1 MKRVL
6 LQFVFLCGIL
16 TSGYGQVKF
25 NEVQT
30 SNSKT
35 QMDPD
40 FFKYK
45 DWIEL
50 YNTSSS
56 AVDISGY
63 YLTDNKDKPRK
74 WQVPTGQSIGAGK
87 FLLVYCD
94 GEDVTGQA
102 MHTNFKLSTG
112 GDVLYMYSSS
122 MLLLDSVNIKP
133 IEADYTYGRLANG
146 TGAWA
151 ALSRPTPGASNVS
164 TTVKG
169 LAPKPT
175 FSINGGFYSKDQNV
189 TLSSNLEGAVIRYT
203 TDGSEPN
210 ENSPIYSGAIKAEKK
225 SSESLISGYNRENK
239 TQVQH
244 YQWSSGDGILSQP
257 SVYNWGEVEKGF
269 VIKAKVFHPDYVPS
283 VTACQ
288 TYFINM
294 SRPSLPIVSVTVDKG
309 SFFSADSGIYIQG
322 TNGVKRGGDGDVK
335 ANWNHDD
342 WERKVYVEY
351 FDGNGNRQFGVNA
364 GAKVM
369 GAISRH
375 SDLKSLNI
383 IMRKKY
389 EDGKIEYPIFGDEGL
404 PTYESFILRNSGND
418 WEQGMFARD
427 AVAQAIV
434 RGQCDLE
441 TQAYQPVVMYLNG
454 EYWSI
459 INLRERYDKHYFGG
473 YYDYVDEGN
482 IDLLKINKEKNSFNA
497 ADGDSLRYEEMMAY
511 LKVNSMEDAE
521 KYEYVKNHYLDVDNM
536 INYYIAQ
543 LFCQNTDW
551 PDNNMR
557 LWRPRTE
564 NGKFRFPWYDTDF
577 GYGLWGGGASTDPF
591 NNFYD
596 KKKYAPVILFDYMMK
611 NDDFKN
617 EFIQR
622 FHYMLNTVYEYNRSK
637 DIINGIEDKIANERS
652 ISDSKWYRS
661 TTAANSGYRV
671 SSVRSF
677 AESRVSNMRGFL
689 NSRYGSKGTAK
700 LTVNFTSSQGSVQL
714 CGLNVTAG
722 YSGSQYKST
731 PIRMTAIPKDGYKFV
746 AWQTG
751 NGQNLS
757 SDMEY
762 KLTITGDYTIKA
774 VFESRSTESNLYI
787 NEFLTSNSTDLVND
801 ANKHED
807 WIEIYNGGNSA
818 VDMAG
823 LYLSDDSTN
832 LTKYQIPYGEAEKT
846 TIAANGYLLFWAD
859 KEYQDGP
866 LHLPFKLDRSEG
878 VIILSQK
885 NSQGAVTILNKIR
898 YSQQNTDVSYG
909 RYPDGTSNMIIFTQT
924 TPNATNTIVSD
935 TYVNGL
941 VINEFMSKNSSTV
954 REETGSYADWFE
966 IYNTT
971 SSDIDLGGLFVT
983 NDLNNLNKYMIP
995 KGEPTKTTIKAGGY
1009 YIFWCDK
1016 QIAINPNHVD
1026 FKLPAEKGDIA
1037 IVQLRGSEN
1046 YIIDQVSYSNQG
1058 ENISFGRYPNESSTF
1073 RYLLTPTPNAKNA
1086 NNASVQTVSGIT
1098 INEVL
1103 AVNTSIV
1110 ADETGA
1116 YSDYIEFYN
1125 GTNAAIDLGGLFISD
1140 SLDYSLRYRIPTTN
1154 SALTTVQAGKW
1165 ITFWA
1170 DGKPELGANHLDFSL
1185 NGTTGEDVV
1194 LSQITAAGELV
1205 VIDNVS
1211 FEAQTENVSYGRYP
1225 EGADNWEEMSPT
1237 YKQKNQSVN
1246 SSVALKTLTTSNG
1259 EITPSVSTSI
1269 LAYECAV
1276 PAGTTAVPTISATT
1290 VHERASVTI
1299 TQAATLSDQAIIKVI
1314 SANGYNSETYTVSF
1328 KIAASSDATL
1338 ATLELGGGELSP
1350 AFSPTVYNYVANLNT
1365 TYVPYVTAIASDENA
1380 MVSVDYAET
1389 ISEATVITVTAE
1401 NGSTKQYEITYSAAA
1416 SSQNVVTEWSDDF
1429 TNGIGN
1435 VSTNNSVHIVAAHT
1449 TVSGPPQHTENTDLA
1464 IALDEKETDTEYGYV
1479 EYHLPT
1485 GYVLDGTSALNV
1497 SMTIT
1502 VPNDGT
1508 VVNGVKVSNQ
1518 YMSFSLALVD
1528 AYGNVSNYMSSTV
1541 GVDNYSSASTYSV
1554 NFGAASFITKSA
1566 IVAVRIGLYAPADSK
1581 KERKKALYLDNLVIG
1596 PTVATGTQH
1605 VVTLSDNAD
1614 LESISLNS
1622 GTLSPAFNKDVH
1634 SYTVTLPAGAET
1646 IPTVSAVALDETAYL
1661 EVAQASSLDGT
1672 AYVKVISQDLSNVN
1686 EYAIQYIVT
1695 PDVVDGYTDYVIRP
1709 AAKGWSESSD
1719 LYALTY
1725 NGGDMQIAYTR
1736 SAGLSDAITYNLVT
1750 EDYKILDLSSNPYA
1764 SVTLKTTVATS
1775 LYVELFD
1782 ANGNTTA
1789 TSVAAE
1795 QCSAGY
1801 EYATYTFDFTG
1812 KFATANPSSIYGMKL
1827 YLDKGSST
1835 NSSGT
1840 ITIDELRFGKDVEIT
1855 VNAAP
1860 VWTDIPSQTIQTGS
1874 SFTNINLTNFVTDD
1888 ATESSALI
1896 YELVNPSE
1904 YLDVTITSGV
1914 LAVSAKDSEWIGSD
1928 IVKVRATDSEGA
1940 SSVVSISFVVE
1951 ELKIDLTSVSF
1962 SQSKVIVSQNTT
1974 VNLASYLSYAP
1985 SNATIE
1991 SYEWSVS
1998 DVQSAEVNGVGVL
2011 TNKLDYGTEDV
2022 TITVVV
2028 TDKSGNRYTKT
2039 IDATL
2044 TGCPTAVTLVST
2056 SATKDLFYG
2065 ETAQLSYTL
2074 TPSDACVKS
2083 VTYSSSNP
2091 TIATVSETGVVTASS
2106 NKGYTDITISVND
2119 GFSVKTAVCRVNVS
2133 KDCSGDI
2140 TLSLNKSSLALV
2152 VGDHEQLI
2160 ATITPQDECTENND
2174 ITWTSSNNNVATV
2187 SNGIVNA
2194 AGVGP
2199 ATITATTTGN
2209 GVTVATC
2216 TVNVSS
2222 DCHSGAVDVA
2232 ISEMEKTI
2240 YLSSKLT
2247 LTAEITT
2254 DNPCDEEIVW
2264 SSTDETVA
2272 TVEDGHITPLKYGT
2286 TVIRATARQN
2296 ANSYA
2301 ECVLTVEEKKI
2312 TDITVSSQDKM
2323 MYVGAKQTLTAE
2335 ITPNDADDKRITWS
2349 SSDETKATVSDKGVV
2364 TALKSGNVTITAT
2377 AVGSEASG
2385 SYTIQIFDIE
2395 VTNIVLNIE
2404 DVTLTI
2410 GDKQQVTVDFEPETA
2425 TNKDLTWSSLD
2436 ETIATVSE
2444 DGLIEGVGEGTT
2456 SIIVET
2462 ANRITKVITVE
2473 IKADVIAVQ
2482 SIDVTPASLSMI
2494 IGDTQELTAEVL
2506 PEDATNKQISW
2517 SSSDATVATVS
2528 STGVVRAVGK
2538 GSAVITASSANKV
2551 TKDVNVTVDYQAI
2564 TSASFSESSVSV
2576 ALNQSVDLL
2585 PLLVL
2590 NPSTVSTKS
2599 IVWSVSG
2606 SDATIDEDGDLTNNL
2621 AYGTK
2626 TVTVTAEVTDM
2637 YDTKKTATILVVLT
2651 GCTTRISSINV
2662 GSETIKITKTGSA
2675 QITVTT
2681 TPSNACVEYIQYECA
2696 NIAYATVSR
2705 TGKVSP
2711 VSDGSTTITVTV
2723 SDGYSTFQKIINVTV
2738 EKDVIPVSSVTFA
2751 QSTVTK
2757 YIGDKFQLSATV
2769 LPDDASDKS
2778 LTWTTSDRNKATV
2791 DNNGNVTILAAGTVT
2806 ISATAYNGV
2815 AASCVITAKPV
2826 EVSSISLSE
2835 ENLSLR
2841 VYDTERLY
2849 ATILPDNATDKT
2861 ILWASSNESIATVD
2875 ANGLVT
2881 AKKAGT
2887 TQITATSVN
2896 AKMASCVLTV
2906 QDIEPTSITLSTT
2919 SCTLEIDET
2928 LEITTTLTPSNVTD
2942 TVLTWSSN
2950 DENVATVNNGVIKAI
2965 AAGSTTIDVV
2975 TGNGVLK
2982 KTISVKVNPL
2992 LATSILLNTTSATLL
3007 TNEQQQLVAT
3017 VLPEKTTNKSVTWS
3031 SSDESIVS
3039 VDNYGKITAKSVGDA
3054 IITAVTS
3061 NGLPVT
3067 CSVKVTLNVV
3077 AVSAVSIE
3085 PASLTMHIGEISSLE
3100 PTITPSNA
3108 TNKSLV
3114 WSSSLI
3120 SVASV
3125 DQYGTVTAN
3134 GIGTAIITATSANG
3148 NEGTCRVEVKEIEVE
3163 SVSISDVSLAVG
3175 ESQTLSAL
3183 ITPNNVTNKTVTW
3196 SIANESIATINENT
3210 GKITG
3215 VAEGTTK
3222 VTATASNG
3230 KKATANVTV
3239 QATAI
3244 PVQMIYPNGT
3254 VVYVNI
3260 DEPVDLAPQIIFY
3273 PANATNKSLKWTITR
3288 MTAMY
3293 GDATVATME
3302 NDILTGVAAGS
3313 VVLSVASVSSPTV
3326 TATLSVV
3333 VNPIYATKLSLNYST
3348 LEMLIDDQKQL
3359 RATIEPSNA
3368 SCKTVT
3374 WQSNN
3379 TDVAYVSSSG
3389 TITARAEGQAVITAT
3404 VNDNSGANTTCV
3416 VNVIK
3421 TKITSVI
3428 PSETSLTMTPGQIK
3442 TLQISYEPADLDAP
3456 SYTWESSNPEVV
3468 TISDGRIIAVGTGIA
3483 LVTVTATGGAK
3494 ATIECKVVEQNDPP
3508 VLVQKI
3514 PDVTIQEGESSA
3526 TIDFSS
3532 YIVDDKTLNL
3542 RWSVDA
3548 GGNNISIETNSS
3560 GVATISVVD
3569 PQWSGSQIITVYAKD
3584 EEGGEISAQFVVT
3597 VNNSHGVAISDVAV
3611 QTMKVYPN
3619 PTSGLFTL
3627 SFETNTEEFCTIAIY
3642 SESGRLVY
3650 KSNESVEGAF
3660 TKEFDLTGN
3669 VKGMYYIVVTLNGEQ
3684 TMLQVLLQ

>member
-1 MKRVL
+1 MKKVL

-56 AVDISGY
+56 EIDISGY

-74 WQVPTGQSIGAGK
+74 WQVPTGQSIAAGK
-87 FLLVYCD
+87 FLIIYCD
-94 GEDVTGQA
+94 GEDVTGKA

-122 MLLLDSVNIKP
+122 MLLLDSVHIKP
-133 IEADYTYGRLANG
+133 IETDYTYGRLTNG
-146 TGAWA
+146 TGTWA
-151 ALSRPTPGASNVS
+151 ALSKPTPGASNVS

-169 LAPKPT
+169 LAPKPN
-175 FSINGGFYSKDQNV
+175 FSVLGGFYSKAQSV
-189 TLSSNLEGAVIRYT
+189 SLSSTLEGAVIRYT
-203 TDGSEPN
+203 TDGSEPT
-210 ENSPIYSGAIKAEKK
+210 ENSPIYTGAISAEKK
-225 SSESLISGYNRENK
+225 PSESLISGYNRENK

-351 FDGNGNRQFGVNA
+351 FDQNGNRQFGVNA

-389 EDGKIEYPIFGDEGL
+389 EDGQIEYPIFGNEGL
-404 PTYESFILRNSGND
+404 STYESFILRNSGND

-441 TQAYQPVVMYLNG
+441 TQRYQPVVMYLNG

-521 KYEYVKNHYLDVDNM
+521 NYEYVKNHYLDVDNM

-564 NGKFRFPWYDTDF
+564 NGKFRFPWYDSDF

-637 DIINGIEDKIANERS
+637 NIINGIEDKIANERS
-652 ISDSKWYRS
+652 ISDSKWQRS
-661 TTAANSGYRV
+661 ETARYSSYLV

-714 CGLNVTAG
+714 CGLNVTSG
-722 YSGSQYKST
+722 YSGAQYKST
-731 PIRMTAIPKDGYKFV
+731 PIRLTAIPKDGYKFV

-751 NGQNLS
+751 TGQSLS
-757 SDMEY
+757 SDLEY

-774 VFESRSTESNLYI
+774 VFENRSTEKNLYI
-787 NEFLTSNSTDLVND
+787 NEFLTSNSTDIVND

-807 WIEIYNGGNSA
+807 WIEIYNGGNAS
-818 VDMAG
+818 VDLAG

-832 LTKYQIPYGEAEKT
+832 LTKYQIPYGYASKT
-846 TIAANGYLLFWAD
+846 TVTPQGFILFWAD
-859 KEYQDGP
+859 KTSEDGP

-885 NSQGAVTILNKIR
+885 NAQGTFSTIDKIR
-898 YSQQNTDVSYG
+898 YTQQNTDVSYG

-924 TPNATNTIVSD
+924 TPNATNTVVSNTFID
-935 TYVNGL
+935 GL
-941 VINEFMSKNSSTV
+941 VINEFMTKNKSTV

-966 IYNTT
+966 IYNSTNN
-971 SSDIDLGGLFVT
+971 DIDLGGLFVT

-1046 YIIDQVSYSNQG
+1046 HIIDQVSYSNQG
-1058 ENISFGRYPNESSTF
+1058 ENISYGRYPNESSTF
-1073 RYLLTPTPNAKNA
+1073 RYLLSPTPNAKNT

-1103 AVNTSIV
+1103 AINTSV
-1110 ADETGA
+1110 ATDETGA

-1125 GTNAAIDLGGLFISD
+1125 GTNSAIDLGGLFISD
-1140 SLDYSLRYRIPTTN
+1140 SAAYSLRYRIPTTN

-1194 LSQITAAGELV
+1194 LSQLTAEGA
-1205 VIDNVS
+1205 IDIIDQVS
-1211 FEAQTENVSYGRYP
+1211 FDVQTENVSYGRYP
-1225 EGADNWEEMSPT
+1225 EMAENWEAMSPT
-1237 YKQKNQSVN
+1237 YKAKNQSVN
-1246 SSVALKTLTTSNG
+1246 SSVALKTLTTSIG
-1259 EITPSVSTSI
+1259 EITPAVSTSV
-1269 LAYECAV
+1269 LAYECV
-1276 PAGTTAVPTISATT
+1276 LPAGTKTVPVISATT

-1299 TQAATLSDQAIIKVI
+1299 TQAETLGDQALVKVI

-1350 AFSPTVYNYVANLNT
+1350 AFSPSVYNYVAMLNT
-1365 TYVPYVTAIASDENA
+1365 TYVPYITAIASDPNA

-1435 VSTNNSVHIVAAHT
+1435 VSTNNDVHLISAHT
-1449 TVSGPPQHTENTDLA
+1449 TTSGFPQQVTDTDLA
-1464 IALDEKETDTEYGYV
+1464 IALDEKETDLEYGYV

-1497 SMTIT
+1497 SMNLS
-1502 VPNDGT
+1502 VPNDGAT
-1508 VVNGVKVSNQ
+1508 VNGVTVSNQ
-1518 YMSFSLALVD
+1518 YINFSLALVD
-1528 AYGNVSNYMSSTV
+1528 AYGNVSNYMNAEVNSST
-1541 GVDNYSSASTYSV
+1541 NSHTV
-1554 NFGAASFITKSA
+1554 NFGSASFITKSA
-1566 IVAVRIGLYAPADSK
+1566 IVALRIGLYAPNDSK
-1581 KERKKALYLDNLVIG
+1581 KKRQKALYLDDLVIG
-1596 PTVATGTQH
+1596 PQVATGQQT

-1614 LESISLNS
+1614 LQSISLNS

-1634 SYTVTLPAGAET
+1634 SYTVTLPAGTET
-1646 IPTVSAVALDETAYL
+1646 IPTVSAAASDATAYL
-1661 EVAQASSLDGT
+1661 EVTQASALDGK

-1686 EYAIQYIVT
+1686 EYEIQYIVT
-1695 PDVVDGYTDYVIRP
+1695 PDVIDGYTDYVIRP

-1719 LYALTY
+1719 LYAMTY

-1736 SAGLSDAITYNLVT
+1736 SAPLSEAITYNLVN
-1750 EDYKILDLSSNPYA
+1750 EDYKILDLSSYPYA
-1764 SVTLKTTVATS
+1764 SVKLKSTVATS
-1775 LYVELFD
+1775 LFVELFD
-1782 ANGNTTA
+1782 ANGRATASSVPVATCVAGSEYNT
-1789 TSVAAE
+1789 
-1795 QCSAGY
+1795 Y
-1801 EYATYTFDFTG
+1801 IFDFTG
-1812 KFATANPSSIYGMKL
+1812 KFSSATSSNIYGMKM
-1827 YLDKGSST
+1827 YFDKGSSA
-1835 NSSGT
+1835 NASGT

-1855 VNAAP
+1855 INAAP
-1860 VWTDIPSQTIQTGS
+1860 VWATIPAQTIQQGG
-1874 SFTNINLTNFVTDD
+1874 SFTNVNLTNFVTDD
-1888 ATESSALI
+1888 ATASSALT

-1904 YLDVTITSGV
+1904 YLNLSITSGV
-1914 LAVSAKDSEWIGSD
+1914 LSVSVKDNDWIGSE
-1928 IVKVRATDSEGA
+1928 IVKVRATDVEGA
-1940 SSVVSISFVVE
+1940 SAVASITYAVE
-1951 ELKIDLTSVSF
+1951 ELKIPLTGISF
-1962 SQSKVIVSQNTT
+1962 SQSSLIVSQNAK
-1974 VNLASYLSYAP
+1974 VNLMDYLTYSP
-1985 SNATIE
+1985 ENATVE
-1991 SYEWSVS
+1991 SVEWSVA
-1998 DVQSAEVNGVGVL
+1998 DATSAMVNGQGVL
-2011 TNKLDYGTEDV
+2011 TNQLDFGTV
-2022 TITVVV
+2022 TNTVTVAV

-2039 IDATL
+2039 IDAVL
-2044 TGCPTAVTLVST
+2044 TGCPTAITLVST
-2056 SATKDLFYG
+2056 ETSKDLFYD
-2065 ETAQLSYTL
+2065 ETTQLSYTL
-2074 TPSDACVKS
+2074 TPADACVKS
-2083 VTYSSSNP
+2083 VSYSSSDKSV
-2091 TIATVSETGVVTASS
+2091 ATVSETGLVTAKSTQ
-2106 NKGYTDITISVND
+2106 GYSDITISVND

-2194 AGVGP
+2194 VGQGP

-2222 DCHSGAVDVA
+2222 NCNSGAVDVA
-2232 ISEMEKTI
+2232 ISETEKTI
-2240 YLSSKLT
+2240 YLSSNLT

-2264 SSTDETVA
+2264 SSSDETVA
-2272 TVEDGHITPLKYGT
+2272 TVEDGVISPLKYGT

-2296 ANSYA
+2296 VNSYA
-2301 ECVLTVEEKKI
+2301 ECQLTVEEKKVTEVI
-2312 TDITVSSQDKM
+2312 VTSQSKM
-2323 MYVGAKQTLTAE
+2323 MYVGSKQTMSAE
-2335 ITPNDADDKRITWS
+2335 VYPEDADNTSITWM
-2349 SSDETKATVSDKGVV
+2349 SSDPEKATVTQKGVV
-2364 TALKSGNVTITAT
+2364 TALASGEVKIYAVAASEVSGN
-2377 AVGSEASG
+2377 
-2385 SYTIQIFDIE
+2385 YTIQIFDNE
-2395 VTNIVLNIE
+2395 VTDIILNIE
-2404 DVTLTI
+2404 SVTLKPE
-2410 GDKQQVTVDFEPETA
+2410 GQQQVTVEFVPENA
-2425 TNKDLTWSSLD
+2425 TDKRLTWSSLD
-2436 ETIATVSE
+2436 ESIATVTE
-2444 DGLIEGVGEGTT
+2444 DGLITAHAEGTT
-2456 SIIVET
+2456 TIVVKTMKE
-2462 ANRITKVITVE
+2462 ITKVVTVVVE
-2473 IKADVIAVQ
+2473 SDVVAVE
-2482 SIDVTPASLSMI
+2482 SIEVTPSSLSMVV
-2494 IGDTQELTAEVL
+2494 GEKQTLQAVVL
-2506 PEDATNKQISW
+2506 PVNATNKNVTW
-2517 SSSDATVATVS
+2517 KSSNTSVATVS
-2528 STGVVRAVGK
+2528 PSSGEVTAVGD
-2538 GSAVITASSANKV
+2538 GSAIITASADNV
-2551 TKDVNVTVDYQAI
+2551 TKDVAVSVAYQAI
-2564 TSASFSESSVSV
+2564 TSASFSNTSVSV
-2576 ALNQSVDLL
+2576 ASNQSIDLL

-2590 NPSTVSTKS
+2590 NPTTVSTKS

-2606 SDATIDEDGDLTNNL
+2606 TDATIDDDGDLTNNL

-2637 YDTKKTATILVVLT
+2637 YDTKKTATISVVLT
-2651 GCTTRISSINV
+2651 GCTTRISSISV
-2662 GSETIKITKTGSA
+2662 GSESIEITQTGSA
-2675 QITVTT
+2675 QINVVTN
-2681 TPSNACVEYIQYECA
+2681 PLNACMEYTLFESA
-2696 NIAYATVSR
+2696 NTACATVSR
-2705 TGKVSP
+2705 TGKISP
-2711 VSDGSTTITVTV
+2711 VAEGNTTITVTV
-2723 SDGYSTFQKIINVTV
+2723 SDGYATFQKIVALKV
-2738 EKDVIPVSSVTFA
+2738 VKDIVPVSSVSLN
-2751 QSTVTK
+2751 QSSVTK
-2757 YIGDKFQLSATV
+2757 YIGDNFQLSATV

-2778 LTWTTSDRNKATV
+2778 LTWTSSDRNKATV

-2815 AASCVITAKPV
+2815 SASCVITAKPV
-2826 EVSSISLSE
+2826 EVTGVELNYSELSM
-2835 ENLSLR
+2835 L
-2841 VYDTERLY
+2841 VYGQEDLI
-2849 ATILPDNATDKT
+2849 ATITPPNATDKT
-2861 ILWASSNESIATVD
+2861 IIWASSNEAV
-2875 ANGLVT
+2875 AVVENGKIT
-2881 AKKAGT
+2881 AKKVGVT
-2887 TQITATSVN
+2887 EITATSWN
-2896 AKMASCVLTV
+2896 AKSATCIVTV
-2906 QDIEPTSITLSTT
+2906 NHIEPNSITLSTT

-2928 LEITTTLTPSNVTD
+2928 KVITAELLPKNVTD
-2942 TVLTWSSN
+2942 TVLTWTSK
-2950 DENVATVNNGVIKAI
+2950 DENVVTVNNGVIKAI
-2965 AAGSTTIDVV
+2965 GAGSTLIEVE
-2975 TGNGVLK
+2975 TGNKIK
-2982 KTISVKVNPL
+2982 KTVTVKVNPQ
-2992 LATSILLNTTSATLL
+2992 LATSITLNTTKATLL
-3007 TNEQQQLVAT
+3007 TNEQQTLVAT
-3017 VLPEKTTNKSVTWS
+3017 VLPAKTTDKSVSWS
-3031 SSDESIVS
+3031 SSDNSIVS
-3039 VDNYGKITAKSVGDA
+3039 VDINGKITAKSIGTA
-3054 IITAVTS
+3054 IITATTKNNLTATCEVT
-3061 NGLPVT
+3061 
-3067 CSVKVTLNVV
+3067 VTLNVV
-3077 AVSAVSIE
+3077 AVSEVSIQ
-3085 PASLTMHIGEISSLE
+3085 PSTLTMHTGETSSLE
-3100 PTITPSNA
+3100 AVITPSNA

-3120 SVASV
+3120 SVATV
-3125 DQYGTVTAN
+3125 DQYGTVTAS
-3134 GIGTAIITATSANG
+3134 GIGTAVITATSANNIVG
-3148 NEGTCRVEVKEIEVE
+3148 SCTVIVKEIEVE
-3163 SVSISDVSLAVG
+3163 SISISDVSLAVG
-3175 ESQTLSAL
+3175 ESQTLAAL
-3183 ITPNNVTNKTVTW
+3183 ITPNNVTNKKVTW
-3196 SIANESIATINENT
+3196 SVDNEAIATINENT

-3215 VAEGTTK
+3215 VAEGQTT
-3222 VTATASNG
+3222 VTARATNG
-3230 KKATANVTV
+3230 KKATAKVTV

-3244 PVQMIYPNGT
+3244 PVQMVYPNAS
-3254 VVYVNI
+3254 VIYVNI
-3260 DEPVDLAPQIIFY
+3260 GEPNDLSSQVIFY
-3273 PANATNKSLKWTITR
+3273 PANATNKSLKWEIIKTE
-3288 MTAMY
+3288 APY
-3293 GDATVATME
+3293 GDAVVATME
-3302 NDILTGVAAGS
+3302 NGVLTGVAAGS
-3313 VVLSVASVSSPTV
+3313 VVISFTSVSSPSV
-3326 TATLSVV
+3326 SDKLSVV
-3333 VNPIYATKLSLNYST
+3333 VNPILATGISLNEQS
-3348 LEMLIDDQKQL
+3348 LEMVVNTQKKL
-3359 RATIEPSNA
+3359 EATIVPSNA
-3368 SCKTVT
+3368 SCKNVK
-3374 WQSNN
+3374 WESEN
-3379 TDVAYVSSSG
+3379 TDIAYVSPTG
-3389 TITARAEGQAVITAT
+3389 TITARAEGETIITAT
-3404 VNDNSGANTTCV
+3404 VDDNFGAFVTCKV
-3416 VNVIK
+3416 TVIK
-3421 TKITSVI
+3421 NAVTNIIPVEPVIT
-3428 PSETSLTMTPGQIK
+3428 MNPGYFK
-3442 TLQISYEPADLDAP
+3442 DVEFTYEPAELEAP
-3456 SYTWESSNPEVV
+3456 TYTLESSNPNVV
-3468 TISDGRIIAVGTGIA
+3468 TIFNGRIMAVGIGEA
-3483 LVTVTATGGAK
+3483 LITITATGGAK
-3494 ATIECKVVEQNDPP
+3494 TTITCKVVEPNEAPK
-3508 VLVQKI
+3508 LVEKI
-3514 PDVTIQEGESSA
+3514 PDQTITVGQEFT
-3526 TIDFSS
+3526 TINFSS
-3532 YIVDDKTLNL
+3532 YFNDDKTSTLG
-3542 RWSVDA
+3542 WQVDA
-3548 GGNNISIETNSS
+3548 GGNKISISVNSV

-3569 PQWSGSQIITVYAKD
+3569 KQWTGSQIVTVYAVD
-3584 EEGGEISAQFVVT
+3584 EEEEKTSAQFT
-3597 VNNSHGVAISDVAV
+3597 LTIEPQGVAVSDVAV

-3619 PTSGLFTL
+3619 PTTGLFTL
-3627 SFETNTEEFCTIAIY
+3627 SFEMNTEEDCSIAIY

-3650 KSNESVEGAF
+3650 KSKDLVSGTF
-3660 TKEFDLTGN
+3660 DKEIDLTGN
-3669 VKGMYYIVVTLNGEQ
+3669 VKGIYYVVVTIDGKQ
-3684 TMLQVLLQ
+3684 SMVQVLLK

>member
-94 GEDVTGQA
+94 GEDVTGRA

-133 IEADYTYGRLANG
+133 IEADYTYGRLTDG

-151 ALSRPTPGASNVS
+151 SLSRPTPGVANVS
-164 TTVKG
+164 TIVKG

-175 FSINGGFYSKDQNV
+175 FSIGGGFYSKDQNV
-189 TLSSNLEGAVIRYT
+189 TLSSSLEGAVIRYT

-564 NGKFRFPWYDTDF
+564 NGKFRFPWYDSDF
-577 GYGLWGGGASTDPF
+577 GYGLWGGGASTNPF
-591 NNFYD
+591 NNFYE

-622 FHYMLNTVYEYNRSK
+622 FYYMLNTVYDSDRSK
-637 DIINGIEDKIANERS
+637 GIINSIENQIANERS
-652 ISDSKWYRS
+652 ISDSKWQRS
-661 TTAANSGYRV
+661 ETARYSSYLV

-689 NSRYGSKGTAK
+689 NSRYGEKGTAK
-700 LTVNFTSSQGSVQL
+700 LTVNYTSSQGTVQL

-722 YSGSQYKST
+722 YSGAQYKST

-818 VDMAG
+818 VDLAG

-832 LTKYQIPYGEAEKT
+832 LTKYQIPYGAANKT
-846 TIAANGYLLFWAD
+846 TIAAKGYLLFWAD
-859 KEYQDGP
+859 KTSEDGP

-885 NSQGAVTILNKIR
+885 SSQGAVTILNKIR

-924 TPNATNTIVSD
+924 TPNAANTIVSD
-935 TYVNGL
+935 TYVDGL
-941 VINEFMSKNSSTV
+941 VINEFMTKNSSTI

-966 IYNTT
+966 IYNSTDK
-971 SSDIDLGGLFVT
+971 DIDLGGLFVT
-983 NDLNNLNKYMIP
+983 NDLNNKNKYMIP

-1016 QIAINPNHVD
+1016 QTAINPNHVD

-1046 YIIDQVSYSNQG
+1046 YVIDHVSYSNQG
-1058 ENISFGRYPNESSTF
+1058 ENISYGRYPSESSTF

-1086 NNASVQTVSGIT
+1086 NTATVHEVSGIT

-1194 LSQITAAGELV
+1194 LSQITADGELV
-1205 VIDNVS
+1205 VIDNIS
-1211 FEAQTENVSYGRYP
+1211 FDVQTENVSYGRYP
-1225 EGADNWEEMSPT
+1225 EGADNWEAMSPT
-1237 YKQKNQSVN
+1237 YKVKNQSVN
-1246 SSVALKTLTTSNG
+1246 SSVALKTLTASVG
-1259 EITPSVSTSI
+1259 EITPAVSTSV
-1269 LAYECAV
+1269 LAYECV
-1276 PAGTTAVPTISATT
+1276 LPAGTKTVPVISATT

-1299 TQAATLSDQAIIKVI
+1299 TQAETLDGQALVKVI

-1350 AFSPTVYNYVANLNT
+1350 AFSPSVYNYVAMLNT
-1365 TYVPYVTAIASDENA
+1365 TYVPYITAIASDPNA

-1429 TNGIGN
+1429 SNGIGN
-1435 VSTNNSVHIVAAHT
+1435 LSTNNDVHIIAQHT
-1449 TVSGPPQHTENTDLA
+1449 TGGGFGQVANTDVA
-1464 IALDEKETDTEYGYV
+1464 IALNESGTETEYGYV

-1485 GYVLDGTSALNV
+1485 GYVLDGSAALNV
-1497 SMTIT
+1497 SMDVT
-1502 VPNDGT
+1502 VPNTGT
-1508 VVNGVKVSNQ
+1508 INGVTVSNQ
-1518 YMSFSLALVD
+1518 FINFSLALVD
-1528 AYGNVSNYMSSTV
+1528 AYGNVSNYMNSEVNSNTSSH
-1541 GVDNYSSASTYSV
+1541 SV
-1554 NFGAASFITKSA
+1554 NFGSASFITKSA
-1566 IVAVRIGLYAPADSK
+1566 IVAVRIGLYAPNDQK

-1596 PTVATGTQH
+1596 PTVATGTQQ

-1614 LESISLNS
+1614 LNSITLNS

-1634 SYTVTLPAGAET
+1634 SYTVTLPAGTET
-1646 IPTVSAVALDETAYL
+1646 IPTVSAAASDATAYL
-1661 EVAQASSLDGT
+1661 EVTQASALDGK

-1695 PDVVDGYTDYVIRP
+1695 PEVVDGYTDYVIRP

-1719 LYALTY
+1719 LYALNY

-1736 SAGLSDAITYNLVT
+1736 SAGLSDAITYNLVD

-1782 ANGNTTA
+1782 ANGKTTA
-1789 TSVAAE
+1789 TSVAAQ
-1795 QCSAGY
+1795 QCSVGH

-1827 YLDKGSST
+1827 YFDKGSSI

-1914 LAVSAKDSEWIGSD
+1914 LAVSAKDNEWIGSD

-1962 SQSKVIVSQNTT
+1962 SQSKVIVSQNAT

-2083 VTYSSSNP
+2083 VSYSSSNP

-2216 TVNVSS
+2216 MVNVSS

-2364 TALKSGNVTITAT
+2364 TALKAGNVTITAT
-2377 AVGSEASG
+2377 AVGSEVAG

-2404 DVTLTI
+2404 SVTLKPE
-2410 GDKQQVTVDFEPETA
+2410 GQQQVSVEFVPENA
-2425 TNKDLTWSSLD
+2425 TDKRLTWSSLD
-2436 ETIATVSE
+2436 ESIATVTQ
-2444 DGLIEGVGEGTT
+2444 DGLITAHAEGTT
-2456 SIIVET
+2456 AIVVKT
-2462 ANRITKVITVE
+2462 MKDITKVVTVNVE
-2473 IKADVIAVQ
+2473 ADVIAVN
-2482 SIDVTPASLSMI
+2482 SVSVTPASLSLV
-2494 IGDTQELTAEVL
+2494 IGEKQKLTAEVL
-2506 PEDATNKQISW
+2506 PENATNKTVTW
-2517 SSSDATVATVS
+2517 KSSNTSVATVS
-2528 STGVVRAVGK
+2528 SSGEVTAVGE
-2538 GSAVITASSANKV
+2538 GSATITASASNV
-2551 TKDVNVTVDYQAI
+2551 TKDVNVTVAYQAI
-2564 TSASFSESSVSV
+2564 TSASFKESSVSV
-2576 ALNQSVDLL
+2576 AINQTVDLL

-2590 NPSTVSTKS
+2590 NPTEVTTKS

-2606 SDATIDEDGDLTNNL
+2606 TDATIDKDGDLTNNL
-2621 AYGTK
+2621 TYGTK

-2637 YDTKKTATILVVLT
+2637 YDTKKTATISVVLT
-2651 GCTTRISSINV
+2651 GCTTRISSISV
-2662 GSETIKITKTGSA
+2662 GSESIEITQTGSA
-2675 QITVTT
+2675 QINVVTN
-2681 TPSNACVEYIQYECA
+2681 PSNACMEYTLFESA
-2696 NIAYATVSR
+2696 NTACATVSR
-2705 TGKVSP
+2705 TGKISP
-2711 VSDGSTTITVTV
+2711 VAEGNTTITVTV
-2723 SDGYSTFQKIINVTV
+2723 SDGYTTFQKIVALKV
-2738 EKDVIPVSSVTFA
+2738 VKDIVPVSSVSLN
-2751 QSTVTK
+2751 QSSVTK
-2757 YIGDKFQLSATV
+2757 YIGDNFQLSATV
-2769 LPDDASDKS
+2769 LPDDASEKS
-2778 LTWTTSDRNKATV
+2778 LNWTSSDRTKATV
-2791 DNNGNVTILAAGTVT
+2791 DNNGNVTILAAGMVT
-2806 ISATAYNGV
+2806 ISATAHNGV

-2826 EVSSISLSE
+2826 EVTGVELNYSELSM
-2835 ENLSLR
+2835 L
-2841 VYDTERLY
+2841 VYGQEDLI
-2849 ATILPDNATDKT
+2849 ATIVPPNATDKT
-2861 ILWASSNESIATVD
+2861 IIWASSNEAV
-2875 ANGLVT
+2875 AVVENGRIT
-2881 AKKAGT
+2881 AKKVGVT
-2887 TQITATSVN
+2887 EITATSWNAESATCIVTVN
-2896 AKMASCVLTV
+2896 H
-2906 QDIEPTSITLSTT
+2906 IEPNSITLSAT

-2928 LEITTTLTPSNVTD
+2928 KEITATLYPANVTD
-2942 TVLTWSSN
+2942 TVLTWTSK
-2950 DENVATVNNGVIKAI
+2950 DENVVTVNNGVIKAI
-2965 AAGSTTIDVV
+2965 GAGNTIVEVV
-2975 TGNGVLK
+2975 TGNGKK
-2982 KTISVKVNPL
+2982 KTISVTVNPKY
-2992 LATSILLNTTSATLL
+2992 ATSVALNTTTSTLL
-3007 TNEQQQLVAT
+3007 VNEQQQLVAT
-3017 VLPEKTTNKSVTWS
+3017 VLPEKTTDKSVSWS
-3031 SSDESIVS
+3031 SSAPSIVS
-3039 VDNYGKITAKSVGDA
+3039 VDVNGKITAKA
-3054 IITAVTS
+3054 IGEATIIATTVNGKTATCVVNVTV
-3061 NGLPVT
+3061 NVIPV
-3067 CSVKVTLNVV
+3067 SGV
-3077 AVSAVSIE
+3077 AIQPS
-3085 PASLTMHIGEISSLE
+3085 SLTMHIQETAALVAV
-3100 PTITPSNA
+3100 ITPPNA
-3108 TNKSLV
+3108 TNQSV
-3114 WSSSLI
+3114 SWNSSLA
-3120 SVASV
+3120 SVATV
-3125 DQYGTVTAN
+3125 DQYGTVTAV
-3134 GIGTAIITATSANG
+3134 GLGTTTITATSATNNIVG
-3148 NEGTCRVEVKEIEVE
+3148 SCIVTVEEIDVT
-3163 SVSISDVSLAVG
+3163 SIVISDVVLAVG
-3175 ESQTLSAL
+3175 ESQTISAL
-3183 ITPNNVTNKTVTW
+3183 ITPQNATDRKLTW
-3196 SIANESIATINENT
+3196 SVGDESIATINENT

-3215 VAEGTTK
+3215 VAKGTTTVK
-3222 VTATASNG
+3222 ARAVNGVTATAEVIVSE
-3230 KKATANVTV
+3230 
-3239 QATAI
+3239 TAI
-3244 PVQMIYPNGT
+3244 PVQMIYPNGNE
-3254 VVYVNI
+3254 VYVNI
-3260 DEPVDLAPQIIFY
+3260 DEPVDLTSYIIFY
-3273 PANATNKSLKWTITR
+3273 PSNATNKSLRWTIESQN
-3288 MTAMY
+3288 AKY
-3293 GDATVATME
+3293 GDDVVATI
-3302 NDILTGVAAGS
+3302 NNGIITGVAAGS
-3313 VVLSVASVSSPTV
+3313 VKLKFTSVSNPDASDEITV
-3326 TATLSVV
+3326 I
-3333 VNPIYATKLSLNYST
+3333 VNPIFATSLALSEANV
-3348 LEMLIDDQKQL
+3348 EMLIGEQKKL
-3359 RATIEPSNA
+3359 VATIEPSNT
-3368 SCKTVT
+3368 SCKTVSWKST
-3374 WQSNN
+3374 N
-3379 TDVAYVSSSG
+3379 TDIAVVSSTG
-3389 TITARAEGQAVITAT
+3389 TITSRAEGEVYIIAT
-3404 VNDNSGANTTCV
+3404 VDDNSGAADTCKV
-3416 VNVIK
+3416 TVIK
-3421 TKITSVI
+3421 DAVTQIT
-3428 PSETSLTMTPGQIK
+3428 PSEPIITLNPGYFKNIDF
-3442 TLQISYEPADLDAP
+3442 TYEPADLETP
-3456 SYTWESSNPEVV
+3456 TYTLESSDTSVVSIFNGLIKAEGTGEAIV
-3468 TISDGRIIAVGTGIA
+3468 TI
-3483 LVTVTATGGAK
+3483 TATGGAK
-3494 ATIECKVVEQNDPP
+3494 ATVLCKVVEPNEAPK
-3508 VLVQKI
+3508 LKEKI
-3514 PDVTIQEGESSA
+3514 PDQTINVGHEFT
-3526 TIDFSS
+3526 TIKLSS
-3532 YIVDDKTLNL
+3532 YFKDDKTTTLA
-3542 RWSVDA
+3542 WQVDA
-3548 GGNNISIETNSS
+3548 GGNKISISVNSV
-3560 GVATISVVD
+3560 GEATISIVD
-3569 PQWSGSQIITVYAKD
+3569 KQWTGSQIVTVYAVD
-3584 EEGGEISAQFVVT
+3584 EEGEKADAQFTLT
-3597 VNNSHGVAISDVAV
+3597 VEPEGVIIAVSDVAV
-3611 QTMKVYPN
+3611 HAMKVYPN
-3619 PTSGLFTL
+3619 PTTGLFTL
-3627 SFETNTEEFCTIAIY
+3627 SFETNTEEDCSIAIY

-3650 KSNESVEGAF
+3650 KS
-3660 TKEFDLTGN
+3660 KELVSGMFNKEIDLSGN
-3669 VKGMYYIVVTLNGEQ
+3669 VKGMYYVVISIGEKQ
-3684 TMLQVLLQ
+3684 SMVQVLLK